1 MAWEK
6 DGLGNSFYDP
16 TPGGNGQGLLSAGAA
31 AKLSTH
37 YCAGCR
43 MIHLPTV
50 RCEIVRAR
58 VEAMICDDGDE
69 LFEGELTGVDRI
81 ELIACLRLRGLAL
94 EPRGDGWRVV
104 ETVQA

>member
-16 TPGGNGQGLLSAGAA
+16 SPTGSGFVTASEA
-31 AKLSTH
+31 AKFATQF
-37 YCAGCR
+37 CAGCR
-43 MIHLPTV
+43 MIHGVNV
-50 RCEIVRAR
+50 RCEIIRAR

-69 LFEGELTGVDRI
+69 LFEGELAGVDRI

-94 EPRGDGWRVV
+94 EPHGDGWRVV